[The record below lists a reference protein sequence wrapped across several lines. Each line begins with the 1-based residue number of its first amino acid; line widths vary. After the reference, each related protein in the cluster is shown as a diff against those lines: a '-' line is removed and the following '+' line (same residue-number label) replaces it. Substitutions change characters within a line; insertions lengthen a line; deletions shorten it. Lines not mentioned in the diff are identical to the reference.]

1 MTSFSGVKVAVLGSG
16 AWGSTIAWLLAK
28 TGNLDVRL
36 YSRSAEKIARMR
48 ETGILE
54 KPAPVAVPD
63 SLVLSSDL
71 EDTIIG
77 AGVIIVACTSQH
89 MRETA
94 RILKPVI
101 GASSPIVVSVVKG
114 LELETN
120 LRMTDVLKQE
130 LAGGARVGCLS
141 GPNLAFEIRAGLPA
155 AAVIAAADLEDARL
169 VQKTLSTNSF
179 RLYASDDVAGVE
191 FGGTLKNIIAIAAG
205 GSDGLNLGVN
215 AKAALLTRGLNEM
228 KRLSLALGAKES
240 TLYGLSGMGDL
251 IATCQGP
258 LSRNY
263 RVGHHLAKGTSLAVS
278 LKLVDTEAE
287 GVTATY
293 SVCELSKKLQLELPI
308 AHQVQAVLQG
318 TSTPEKAIATLM
330 SRPLIIE

>member
-1 MTSFSGVKVAVLGSG
+1 MTSVSGVKVAVLGSG

-28 TGNLDVRL
+28 GGTLDVWL
-36 YSRSAEKIARMR
+36 YSRSAEKIARMK

-63 SLVLSSDL
+63 QLTLSSDL
-71 EDTIIG
+71 EATVSG
-77 AGVIIVACTSQH
+77 AGVIVIACTSQH

-94 RILKPVI
+94 RILKPLI
-101 GASSPIVVSVVKG
+101 GVSTPIIVSVVKG
-114 LELETN
+114 LELQTN
-120 LRMTDVLKQE
+120 LTMSAVIKQE
-130 LAGGARVGCLS
+130 LERARVLCMS

-155 AAVIAAADLEDARL
+155 ASVVAGEVLEDARL
-169 VQKTLSTNSF
+169 VQKTLSANSF
-179 RLYASDDVAGVE
+179 RLYASDDLPGVE
-191 FGGTLKNIIAIAAG
+191 LGGTLKNIIAIAAG

-228 KRLSLALGAKES
+228 KRLSLALGAREA

-263 RVGHHLAKGTSLAVS
+263 RVGHHLAKGTTLAAA
-278 LKLVDTEAE
+278 LKLVETEAE

-293 SVCELSKKLQLELPI
+293 AVCELSKKLQLELPI
-308 AHQVQAVLQG
+308 AYQVQQVLDG
-318 TSTPEKAIATLM
+318 TSTPEKAIMALM
-330 SRPLIIE
+330 TRPLAVE